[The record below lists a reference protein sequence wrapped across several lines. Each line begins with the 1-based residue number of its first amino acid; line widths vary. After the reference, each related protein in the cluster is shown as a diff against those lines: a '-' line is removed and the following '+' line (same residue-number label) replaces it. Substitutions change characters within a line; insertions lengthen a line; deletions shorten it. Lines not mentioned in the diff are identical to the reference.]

1 MVAQRNQPVLPHKQ
15 SGVAMIELLATAIVL
30 MGAIWSIAAIAKLYL
45 LQDRLHLAA
54 VTIGSLAADTPPQ
67 NDLNLRFES
76 ILCGKSQAALRYD
89 ECPESTTSE
98 FLYQAGL
105 KVVGEEHAS
114 RFAMRFEFVSDP
126 RIAQSQEYAIS
137 ETIGQGSCNLHPFVP
152 GGVRINSYL
161 TAPSSTS
168 TTTLKNR
175 AHHQFV
181 YVAVCVEP
189 LGIAGQLANLINKPL
204 FADSMSLRRYWYDGD
219 YIE

>member
-1 MVAQRNQPVLPHKQ
+1 MVAPTNRPTPSRKQ
-15 SGVAMIELLATAIVL
+15 AGVVIFELLATILIL
-30 MGAIWSIAAIAKLYL
+30 MGAIWSIVNIAKLYL

-54 VTIGSLAADTPPQ
+54 VTIGTLAADTPPQ

-76 ILCGKSQAALRYD
+76 ILCNKNQSALRYD
-89 ECPESTTSE
+89 ECPQSSTSE

-105 KVVGEEHAS
+105 KVLGEEHAN

-137 ETIGQGSCNLHPFVP
+137 ETIGQGQCNLHPFVP

-161 TAPSSTS
+161 TAPGSTS

-181 YVAVCVEP
+181 YVAVCVES
-189 LGIAGQLANLINKPL
+189 LGISGHLANLINKPL